1 MVRWQIFSDIHK
13 DVHIYM
19 QADKVDN
26 PDTVGVLRTR
36 QLALSRIEETSAQ
49 TSISR
54 KVKMR
59 KKFGLKETPNPI
71 LNPSLKADIYK

>member
-1 MVRWQIFSDIHK
+1 MHMHENVNFS
-13 DVHIYM
+13 
-19 QADKVDN
+19 ADKVDS
-26 PDTVGVLRTR
+26 PDTIGVLRIR
-36 QLALSRIEETSAQ
+36 ELALSHMEEISAQ